1 MALLAAPSK
10 SAFCIAEED
19 AGILN
24 KKSSAVLNALQ
35 RIRKAEARSGDT
47 VRLHQL
53 DGKIQTLGSEC
64 GNNKR

>member
-35 RIRKAEARSGDT
+35 RIRKVETVNGDT
-47 VRLHQL
+47 ARLHQL
-53 DGKIQTLGSEC
+53 DGKIQVLESEY
-64 GNNKR
+64 GNNKE